1 MKKSIE
7 RQINVTVY
15 CRHEF
20 KGPYGPIVDLYF
32 IWKLCHEIVSGFAIG
47 ESRIYSSSTE
57 GCESN
62 RSMKI

>member
-1 MKKSIE
+1 MKKKQ
-7 RQINVTVY
+7 RKINVTVY

-47 ESRIYSSSTE
+47 ESRIDSSKVVKVID
-57 GCESN
+57 
-62 RSMKI
+62 R